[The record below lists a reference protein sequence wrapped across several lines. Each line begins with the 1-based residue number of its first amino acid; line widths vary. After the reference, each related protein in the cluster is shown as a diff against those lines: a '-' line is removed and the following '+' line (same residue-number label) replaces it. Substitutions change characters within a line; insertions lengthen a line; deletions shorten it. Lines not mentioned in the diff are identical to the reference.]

1 MYKIP
6 VLHAVHLRG
15 PTSICM
21 CVYILPNPTKIYT
34 NQTTNQPEI
43 EPIKHKTK
51 IQIKYPKPILRLA
64 NLLLAEELEI
74 PNTNTQVEQ

>member
-6 VLHAVHLRG
+6 VLQYTPKRPNIYMH
-15 PTSICM
+15 
-21 CVYILPNPTKIYT
+21 VYILPNPPQDIHRPTNHRKSPLNTK
-34 NQTTNQPEI
+34 
-43 EPIKHKTK
+43 KK
-51 IQIKYPKPILRLA
+51 IKYPKPTLRLA